1 MGFCFILWHNSAF
14 WSVGA
19 GTGSLDGCEV
29 AFERGDAGDFVLTL
43 VLGASGLPGRDAT
56 GAAGCAGDGVMEGFG
71 AGEGDLA
78 VADLGA
84 GDFGVALAGDL
95 GVDLGVALGVS
106 VAGGFTEGAA
116 GEAFGLSFTEIM
128 DFGVAT
134 AALGLEISFWGAAFG
149 VTLGEAA
156 TLGDAFGVAAFGVAA
171 FGDAGVALALALA
184 GVPASEAVSGTV
196 DAAERRDAEARGD
209 AGGGLKFGET
219 MSASPS
225 SSAAAAFSLGL
236 QLKKHFG
243 RAMGGDSK
251 RSLENPWTPFGLT
264 GSILNILKPHPFT
277 YLSWVLTSSSPSK

>member
-1 MGFCFILWHNSAF
+1 M
-14 WSVGA
+14 
-19 GTGSLDGCEV
+19 DGCEV

-56 GAAGCAGDGVMEGFG
+56 GAGCAGDGVMEGFG

-134 AALGLEISFWGAAFG
+134 AALGLEISF
-149 VTLGEAA
+149 
-156 TLGDAFGVAAFGVAA
+156 
-171 FGDAGVALALALA
+171 
-184 GVPASEAVSGTV
+184 
-196 DAAERRDAEARGD
+196 
-209 AGGGLKFGET
+209 
-219 MSASPS
+219 
-225 SSAAAAFSLGL
+225 
-236 QLKKHFG
+236 
-243 RAMGGDSK
+243 
-251 RSLENPWTPFGLT
+251 
-264 GSILNILKPHPFT
+264 
-277 YLSWVLTSSSPSK
+277 